1 MVLYKKAENMGVRYG
16 PKNYKSQITAMF
28 FFVSV
33 RISMCLMSTKYFNL
47 LRNKETIEKG
57 QTTIF
62 ASWSGFSML
71 NFLK

>member
-1 MVLYKKAENMGVRYG
+1 MGVLIA
-16 PKNYKSQITAMF
+16 PKTSKAKKWQCF
-28 FFVSV
+28 FRFRANVNVSYEHY
-33 RISMCLMSTKYFNL
+33 MYFNL